1 MERDILT
8 TKRKAL
14 AINLDPTIYGTIAEI
29 GGGQEVAR
37 AFFQAGGASGTIAK
51 TISAYD
57 KVFSDYLYS
66 DGDSGRYVC
75 LKRLQQMLDAEYKQ
89 LIDVLS
95 SERCP
100 DKRFFV
106 FANTVETLN
115 FRKDNQGHG
124 WLGVRFE
131 LTKQG
136 AANEVVVHVRLNE
149 NDAILQQY
157 TLGTLG
163 VNLIYACFYYPK
175 SPTLFL
181 QSLMDNLSTDRVEIT
196 MVRMGGPDLDYVDNR
211 LLGVQ
216 LVKNGMTPAIFFDRY
231 GNVQEPDDMLY
242 KKNALVLRGRF
253 RPITY
258 VGFDILKTSYAH
270 FKKNA
275 LFKPDNTLQIC
286 EITLN
291 NLLEEGELKERD
303 FLDRVDLLNGMG
315 QNVLISNFREFYRL
329 VDYFGRFKHKNLRI
343 VMGIPTFMKVL
354 DKSYYANLPGGLL
367 EAVGK
372 MFPARTKFYIYP
384 ALDRNTGNIRY
395 ITDITIPDDVMHIFH
410 YLKQNDLIVSLTGVN
425 EQWLKITSDEV
436 LSLIQSNDKRWES
449 MVPKYV
455 VKTIKQKK
463 LFGYSG

>member
-1 MERDILT
+1 MEREILS

-14 AINLDPTIYGTIAEI
+14 AVNLDPKFYGTIAEI

-66 DGDSGRYVC
+66 EGDSGRYVC
-75 LKRLQQMLDAEYKQ
+75 LKRLQQMLAAEYNQ
-89 LIDVLS
+89 LIEVLE
-95 SERCP
+95 SERSP
-100 DKRFFV
+100 EKRYFV

-115 FRKDNQGHG
+115 FRKDNHGHG
-124 WLGVRFE
+124 WMGVRFE
-131 LTKQG
+131 LTKQREP
-136 AANEVVVHVRLNE
+136 NEVVVHVRLNE
-149 NDAILQQY
+149 NDGLLQQY
-157 TLGTLG
+157 TLGVLG
-163 VNLIYACFYYPK
+163 VNLIYACFYYYNN
-175 SPTLFL
+175 PTQFL
-181 QSLMDNLSTDRVEIT
+181 QSLMDNLTSDRVEIT
-196 MVRMGGPDLDYVDNR
+196 MVRMSGPDLAYVDNR

-216 LVKNGMTPAIFFDRY
+216 LVKNGMTSAIFFDRY
-231 GNVQEPDDMLY
+231 GNIQEPDDMLY

-315 QNVLISNFREFYRL
+315 QNVLISNFKEFYKL

-343 VMGIPTFMKVL
+343 VMGIPTFVKVL

-384 ALDRNTGNIRY
+384 ALDRKTGKIMNIN
-395 ITDITIPDDVMHIFH
+395 DLQLPDDVMHIYR
-410 YLKQNDLIVSLTGVN
+410 YLKQNDLIVSLSGVN
-425 EQWLKITSDEV
+425 EEWLKITSDEV
-436 LSLIQSNDKRWES
+436 LNLLQHNDNRWEK

-463 LFGYSG
+463 LFGFPG

>member
-89 LIDVLS
+89 LIDVLN
-95 SERCP
+95 SERSP

-136 AANEVVVHVRLNE
+136 APNEVVIHVRLNE

-163 VNLIYACFYYPK
+163 VNLIYACFYYHK
-175 SPTLFL
+175 SPKLFL

-196 MVRMGGPDLDYVDNR
+196 MVRMSGPDLDYVDNR

-216 LVKNGMTPAIFFDRY
+216 LVKNGMTPAIFFDRQPW
-231 GNVQEPDDMLY
+231 G
-242 KKNALVLRGRF
+242 
-253 RPITY
+253 
-258 VGFDILKTSYAH
+258 
-270 FKKNA
+270 
-275 LFKPDNTLQIC
+275 
-286 EITLN
+286 
-291 NLLEEGELKERD
+291 
-303 FLDRVDLLNGMG
+303 
-315 QNVLISNFREFYRL
+315 
-329 VDYFGRFKHKNLRI
+329 
-343 VMGIPTFMKVL
+343 
-354 DKSYYANLPGGLL
+354 
-367 EAVGK
+367 
-372 MFPARTKFYIYP
+372 
-384 ALDRNTGNIRY
+384 
-395 ITDITIPDDVMHIFH
+395 
-410 YLKQNDLIVSLTGVN
+410 
-425 EQWLKITSDEV
+425 
-436 LSLIQSNDKRWES
+436 
-449 MVPKYV
+449 
-455 VKTIKQKK
+455 
-463 LFGYSG
+463 

>member
-1 MERDILT
+1 MEREILT
-8 TKRKAL
+8 IKRKAL
-14 AINLDPTIYGTIAEI
+14 AVNLDPTFYGTIAEI

-75 LKRLQQMLDAEYKQ
+75 LRRLQQMLAAEYKQ
-89 LIDVLS
+89 LLEVLDAQ
-95 SERCP
+95 RTP

-131 LTKQG
+131 LTRQG
-136 AANEVVVHVRLNE
+136 AANEVVIHVRLNE
-149 NDAILQQY
+149 NDSIMQQY

-163 VNLIYACFYYPK
+163 VNLIYACFYYHK

-196 MVRMGGPDLDYVDNR
+196 MVRMSGPDLDYVDNR

-270 FKKNA
+270 FKKNT

-315 QNVLISNFREFYRL
+315 QNVLISNFWEFYRL

-354 DKSYYANLPGGLL
+354 DKSYYANLPGGFLG
-367 EAVGK
+367 AVGK

-384 ALDRNTGNIRY
+384 ALDRKTGNIRY

-425 EQWLKITSDEV
+425 ELWLKITSDEV
-436 LSLIQSNDKRWES
+436 LSLIQSNDKRWEG

-455 VKTIKQKK
+455 VKAIKQKK
-463 LFGYSG
+463 LFGYTG